1 MDLKNILAVR
11 PETLAQEQEK
21 ALADFVSKRLRE
33 IAVLISASKYE
44 QVKAYLSYSPAGD
57 DMGCDNSY
65 ISFKDETGLEDI
77 GEVINRL
84 IELEKK
90 GAAK

>member
-21 ALADFVSKRLRE
+21 ALADFTSGRLCE
-33 IAVLISASKYE
+33 IAALISAGAYE
-44 QVKAYLSYSPAGD
+44 QVKSYLAYSPAGD

-77 GEVINRL
+77 GEVIDRL

-90 GAAK
+90 GTSK